1 MPAGRPTDYRP
12 EYCEAV
18 IEFGARGKSLAWMAA
33 ELDVVRD
40 TIHEWMKVHPEF
52 SDAMARARLKSQAWW
67 EDFGQDNTMLPPG
80 AGTFNAA
87 AWGKSVSARFPDD
100 WREKVAIGGADDMP
114 PIKTV
119 TDDQLLARIAALQ
132 VKVGG
137 DKG

>member
-100 WREKVAIGGADDMP
+100 WRENKGVEVSGSLAVARELSDDDL
-114 PIKTV
+114 K
-119 TDDQLLARIAALQ
+119 RIAAGS
-132 VKVGG
+132 GG
-137 DKG
+137 